1 MPFPEMTGTPM
12 PLGELVLRVSLAF
25 WVLLALTRIMGRKQI
40 SQLTFFDYVTGI
52 SIGSIAAAL
61 AIDNSIPVVTCLAS
75 LALWTAWVMLV
86 NLLTLKSVPAR
97 KFIDGE
103 PIVVIRNGQILKQ
116 NLGTKFYNI
125 DDLMMELREN
135 GIFDPGEVQIGVAE
149 PDGKLS
155 VLKKARLQPVTAQDM
170 NLPAN
175 PPADNYLVGKELII
189 DGEIIEENLR
199 AAQVD
204 EKWLRQQLNSRG
216 IGSAE
221 QVLLAALTPQGGLYV
236 AGRRNKG
243 GRGGEGT

>member
-103 PIVVIRNGQILKQ
+103 
-116 NLGTKFYNI
+116 
-125 DDLMMELREN
+125 
-135 GIFDPGEVQIGVAE
+135 QIG
-149 PDGKLS
+149 
-155 VLKKARLQPVTAQDM
+155 
-170 NLPAN
+170 
-175 PPADNYLVGKELII
+175 
-189 DGEIIEENLR
+189 R
-199 AAQVD
+199 AHV
-204 EKWLRQQLNSRG
+204 
-216 IGSAE
+216 
-221 QVLLAALTPQGGLYV
+221 
-236 AGRRNKG
+236 
-243 GRGGEGT
+243 